1 MVKVKIQNKQI
12 IKMKNLMSFENFTQR
27 VKTESEAK
35 VIEKK
40 TMTQKS
46 MGVAF
51 ENLLREFDVTNPS
64 EITEEQKS
72 AFMEKLFSAEAMNE
86 LANTSTGSELNE
98 ADIKSDDE
106 FREYVNTI
114 LKQQHPD
121 DFDEAKAK
129 EVADG
134 LLAKKKGDDYGALVG
149 MLNKG

>member
-1 MVKVKIQNKQI
+1 
-12 IKMKNLMSFENFTQR
+12 MSFENFSQH
-27 VKTESEAK
+27 VKSQSESKMNE
-35 VIEKK
+35 EK
-40 TMTQKS
+40 TMKQKAMAS
-46 MGVAF
+46 AF
-51 ENLLREFDVTNPS
+51 ESLLSKFGVTSPS
-64 EITEEQKS
+64 EITEENKEN
-72 AFMEKLFSAEAMNE
+72 FI
-86 LANTSTGSELNE
+86 SELFNLQAGTNEATVNE

-134 LLAKKKGDDYGALVG
+134 LLAKKKGDDYGSLIG

>member
-1 MVKVKIQNKQI
+1 
-12 IKMKNLMSFENFTQR
+12 MKNLMSFEHFTQH
-27 VKTESEAK
+27 VKSQSEAK
-35 VIEKK
+35 MTEKK
-40 TMTQKS
+40 VQTQKS
-46 MGVAF
+46 MSMAF
-51 ENLLREFDVTNPS
+51 ENLLKEFDVTNPS
-64 EITEEQKS
+64 EISEENRE
-72 AFMEKLFSAEAMNE
+72 AFLEKLFSADAMNE
-86 LANTSTGSELNE
+86 LASVSTGAAVNE